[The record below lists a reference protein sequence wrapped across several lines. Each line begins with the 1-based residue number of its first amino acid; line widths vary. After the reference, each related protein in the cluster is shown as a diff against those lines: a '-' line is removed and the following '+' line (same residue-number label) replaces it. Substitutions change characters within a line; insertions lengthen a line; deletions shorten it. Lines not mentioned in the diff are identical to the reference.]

1 MLFFLIHVWSEK
13 REFNSSLVVAG
24 IGVQTAEVQSILV
37 PTHHRNGQ
45 EPDHVQREELV
56 PAAGWSGVCGRVGV
70 GSSVAEGVV
79 SGARVRGRMRVRVRV
94 RAHACMRARTRV
106 RAVWPLLHNRNVVQS
121 IAQRIAA
128 EFAGWKQKHVVH
140 DGIQRV
146 TCARVEFYVKAFRC
160 RQVPK
165 SQLSNATE
173 RQGVSRSIYAHFNVI
188 SGILAEVH
196 RKHKRRI
203 GSLCKVNS
211 AG

>member
-1 MLFFLIHVWSEK
+1 M
-13 REFNSSLVVAG
+13 
-24 IGVQTAEVQSILV
+24 V

-45 EPDHVQREELV
+45 EPYHVQREQLV
-56 PAAGWSGVCGRVGV
+56 PAAGWGGVCGRVGV

-79 SGARVRGRMRVRVRV
+79 SGARVRGRMRVRAW
-94 RAHACMRARTRV
+94 AHARACARACV
-106 RAVWPLLHNRNVVQS
+106 RAVWPLLHNRNVVQPV
-121 IAQRIAA
+121 AQRAA
-128 EFAGWKQKHVVH
+128 TEFAGWKQKHVVH